1 MNFGRLG
8 RRLFAPLLLVGA
20 IFIFSC
26 EIGLGAAVDVAV
38 PTSGISYPP
47 QNSVIRESFIAAGE
61 CNDDQV
67 VVSVKVSL
75 INTENNTTYGPYE
88 ATLDES
94 KTSWSITLNTK
105 DTTKASNAF
114 NSYKQ
119 WELPDGNYVINAVAY
134 DSSNKSSAVATSPI
148 SIDNTAPVLIV
159 SKPLAKGLSV
169 EPTVYGSIVKLTGDI
184 AEDHETS
191 KLTISFREFDNSTG
205 DFIAGS
211 TVDTIEITDSA
222 ELNAM
227 SSSNPLIIAKNSA
240 LNANQYANYQ
250 RLYDIANNT
259 DDRFYY
265 CGFLVEDN
273 AKLYT
278 NPGDSGS
285 GTGNQTEC
293 YYVLGDDFKDN
304 LAVNYSLTAQ
314 RLKEIFKGQSQDYN
328 STQIE
333 GIASVL
339 TSSANY
345 ASSTS
350 ITKEA
355 SSKFSLNP
363 NNNPTWSLE
372 ECGIESGTTADN
384 IHSYAAGSSLILTLT
399 AGRDA
404 SFPDPRTV
412 KINLYDWTDGKEDTD
427 PTHVIINN
435 YYEAASFENNL
446 SAQDFADG
454 TLPSGGPFLCKHL
467 LGPDGELGESW
478 DESADDSVK
487 TYTFTLDTE
496 HNGLIANHIY
506 QLVVTGTDR
515 NDTDLLPA
523 DNKHYL
529 FKLSTSNS
537 IPRVTISSVTC
548 GEKTGSD
555 DTVFGTAVNG
565 ADGVVVSGN
574 VIVDGVS
581 LKSVAN
587 GGIKIQNLTVT
598 DVATSTPVTGD
609 RFNWKV
615 INQDGE
621 EITNLQ
627 HDPVETNKYLFN
639 IKITGKSVANSS
651 ALSFVQ
657 ADESKYYYTVTVRAE
672 DINNL
677 SGEKNIKFYVDNK
690 KPDVSVS
697 LVTPTVSETTGTGAS
712 AVTTEYVN
720 GNITVSGIASDSGNT
735 GSGLQSINWYVKN
748 TSDVTVKQGSITP
761 PSESWSFP
769 IETNGS
775 EFTDGETYK
784 VVIEATDIV
793 GNKNETNATLTAGG
807 ANPAVKEIR
816 INQETDKPSIS
827 VSNADASVTSA
838 DNAALGTTKN
848 KFGSINNNTIYG
860 LAKDDDGIGSVIVKW
875 ENAADSTKHGEKT
888 LTVTGNPKEYNI
900 EYRLTKSDTETLPQG
915 KYKIT
920 IEVKDMYALSES
932 TRQTSKDSVS
942 TFFYV
947 VVDDGAP
954 TFGDL
959 TVVHSDSTDAKAYP
973 INSYYPGSTSEF
985 TKTLSI
991 SGTVRDGN
999 GVKSNSDNGI
1009 TNVHFVKSGS
1019 SFVTP
1024 TEDSASPVSESFER
1038 TPSTVDLL
1046 KTFTDTINLPSTSG
1060 TYKVKYT
1067 ATDIFDQT
1075 NYKEFEYK
1083 VDANKP
1089 VITQVVVDGNEINKE
1104 DTDESLPETA
1114 VAAEAPIGYIKKNS
1128 VSISA
1133 TVADSHSGIDK
1144 VYYSLDSN
1152 TSLPSASWEP
1162 MTQSAT
1168 INSNWS
1174 SNVTFADGEPKT
1186 ITIKAEDKTGNIRT
1200 TLLNVKVDATAPVLD
1215 IFGYKLKDA
1224 NTEEETSL
1232 LTPNGTA
1239 YVNTKDLVIFGN
1251 YEDGETG
1258 SGIKQPVFELET
1270 STTTTQINP
1279 PESTASAAEQ
1289 AKLKYYNVPLTTDN
1303 IATVMA
1309 DENASTYQLTYNSA
1323 NAKLI
1328 KSFVRVIDTSY
1339 FASGDL
1345 YIKGEDI
1352 AGNKITG
1359 ERKKIMT
1366 LDYDTTN
1373 PSVSGV
1379 SVSNSKSYQDSNT
1392 KYYINNTASDALSS
1406 FTVKGTSTDNSS
1418 VDRTVVKISQ
1428 GPDSSTSTNVFTAET
1443 LAASW
1448 TLTAAD
1454 FGTGFATSFAN
1465 WEKNGNPANADAK
1478 VNIRVYD
1485 KAGNHYDYP
1494 EISLIFDVEG
1504 PKVLTSGTGGSDE
1517 LDISNPHK
1525 ENTYKLRGN
1534 DVWKYEGIR
1543 IGTQQNPVTG
1553 VIGGAYSDSS
1563 YGRESSVQIRMT
1575 FVDERGNENS
1585 GIKSIEYKM
1594 LPVAQVTSLTTIPPT
1609 GLLEGNPPANATYK
1623 TGSFDITEGTYTHYG
1638 ETDEIDCH
1646 IGTATISGFESTVNG
1661 IPNLVFVRATDKC
1674 GNTGSWFVLKI
1685 QVDDKD
1691 PEITPAADT
1700 PISLLTNGS
1709 TSMQTLSGTVTEK
1722 GAGLKALRV
1731 KINGSVVMNPMD
1743 SNSVDSYTASGY
1755 DPATVKNQTD
1765 VSFTNQYGT
1774 LTYTGY
1780 RDIPTE
1786 SSPITSSST
1795 KCSFADG
1802 ASYASWTL
1810 TLTPQNGDWFSGI
1823 SGVSF
1828 PAVNIEAEDWAEAS
1842 GVGRT
1847 YPLTITSLDIDTD
1860 KPTTSIVEPDNSSAL
1875 NGKQRL
1881 RGSVSEDH
1889 TPRFVEMLYYTVPAN
1904 AANTNPPASKE
1915 DWTLLKKITTDSGTD
1930 TGIIDYNAAPNNIYS
1945 FTQQIDFNA
1954 EQYLAAGTATGTVHV
1969 LLYAED
1975 EAGNSNVDPAQ
1986 VDADQ
1991 TNNSKAYKTFTIDKN
2006 SDRPVVTV
2014 TNATLLAGGN
2024 TISSSNPL
2032 LLQTSTLNLK
2042 VSDDDGIATDN
2053 NGNPCVLYRI
2063 VKEGNTPAETGY
2075 NGWNQIQMTSSGA
2088 SINFVDE
2095 EGNPSDGIHTVEFRV
2110 IDSENTT
2117 FESKA
2122 LDNNGDPDTLHRI
2135 KLTDLSNN
2143 LYDSDP
2149 VIYVNIDT
2157 QPPELEIVG
2166 VEKLDAADASFDDE
2180 ALTTDYSGDSMILGG
2195 PAARFLRVRVRAK
2208 DIGVGVRSV
2217 KVTAKFNNTAVTA
2230 LSDSTWTAAANS
2242 DNSNTDVYCNLVIPC
2257 TITASGNLVEAD
2269 NATYVITVEAEDKTG
2284 QAGSGRKATESV
2296 TFTADTK
2303 LPVINVTAPSSEK
2316 HLSGSVTVEAD
2327 VSENTK
2333 LYYSISP
2340 MVTSP
2345 DSTVAQWTFQRKVG
2359 TSDEFSSPENLP
2371 TTDKSGAT
2379 ITVTSPLATVCAYRP
2394 VGNEDEF
2401 KSGFYMWLDGKTD
2414 ESGVTIHGDTL
2425 NEWIKKI
2432 GISTEHD
2439 LSTAVNSFN
2448 DIVKL
2453 YFHVKAI
2460 DKAGN
2465 ENENHYPLMVDPQ
2478 GSRPVVNIGY
2488 PGNDK
2493 DGSTPERTL
2502 TLGGSPSIIGTAT
2515 GVNNVDFVWMQ
2526 IDTDADGDWDET
2538 DFNTLNTRLKEGV
2551 RVYTL
2556 GNMISKDSVTSL
2568 PDGAEV
2574 SQYAVKVPLSSISW
2588 SQKINICGELEP
2600 PESSSESTQ
2609 NVTLWIYATDSQGY
2623 ISSREIRRLIIDR
2636 DSPVIDQNLR
2646 LVQWAS
2652 GKNGSNGFNVDSNG
2666 NITLVSGAVT
2676 AERSYTEGENIK
2688 GKWFLLGKVT
2698 DESGIQAI
2706 DFTVNNGSTVHAV
2719 TSTQDS
2725 YTGSGTHAG
2734 TYIRKVETSK
2744 TVADG
2749 TTVTVN
2755 NYIFCLPIGSETE
2768 NAVGEYTID
2777 FHAEEKEDTNPKPAD
2792 ATFKVTYDNKAP
2804 VVTEKLTGMAADVGT
2819 VAKPVTIENSNGV
2832 YTIKGK
2838 ATEAEPG
2845 ETGVDRIAFYFT
2857 RNIAGQTPSQATKI
2871 INPMRKVKTTANA
2884 IDYSGKTAE
2893 NGLYEDGL
2901 YWESVTVNSVNLNS
2915 ITVASVP
2922 SFVHIGGLAKVNGV
2936 LYRIEDISGS
2946 TIGLSGEPGTA
2957 SSVKFAIADVVDNH
2971 TIEGEGDSDHF
2982 INTDVYGY
2990 GYYSN
2995 GSFDDGDYMIESL
3008 IEEDDAFKWE
3018 ASINSKNIS
3027 DGPVTLHY
3035 VVFDKAGNFSAE
3047 QTVEC
3052 FVKNNGPRIAGVI
3065 YGTDEDG
3072 NGVVSDSELE
3082 QTKYHYAYEKGM
3094 SGRNKMTSVTFP
3106 ANASEAS
3113 ASSVFAIK
3121 GKTRIKPEIVGGN
3134 GVLSYTYTV
3143 AKRKTT
3149 VVNGQTVDAGDGWNN
3164 PYYSY
3169 TTAGS
3174 LGTNITGTNITGTAE
3189 SDTVVDLGENGG
3201 IDLTVAQL
3209 LAKDASDNEITD
3221 GENQKFVFTITD
3233 STPGSSGVASQSA
3246 NLNMILDVALKDETP
3261 ATNKIIPFYW
3271 NSSSSN
3277 SLKGNSKDNGHIDLT
3292 KDLPD
3297 AFSATAA
3304 SGIFDRD
3311 PKVSGAF
3318 KLEGIAQDNIVLSSL
3333 SVKIGEGADAHTYN
3347 IASYDSSAAET
3358 GFMAPASPAANSG
3371 WSVAIRNATYDE
3383 FMAAGYISA
3392 LPQGV
3397 EGSNP
3402 VPYTSQAYGH
3412 VVHWEMTIETEVT
3425 AMNINPQLDLV
3436 ITVSAADKGLPS
3448 LSGGSVSYTP
3458 NPFANNGDNPVA
3470 QTGGST
3476 DGSAAYTCK
3485 YKIDVVPYILGIKT
3499 KLSAKKKQNDSSEMD
3514 RTALGH
3520 YPVAKTERIGLYG
3533 FNLLN
3538 TTLYDSPVDAEGNPT
3553 TPHFAAL
3560 DTTKTKDLDGDNHN
3574 DSTIDVYPTAA
3585 NGLNYFTSGNVYV
3598 KYGDGTGDNAIISL
3612 NNYNDNDAKGS
3623 ATASLPQRAN
3633 YGKKA
3638 TQTTYNKYFYNHKP
3652 NSSNNYILT
3661 DDTVLDVWDFN
3672 SEAGKPNPS
3681 GRIDEVVMKINP
3693 VSKIIGFSFLDSSM
3707 HFATPLG
3714 KTNSYSDTGGTG
3726 NTGDARTTSFLT
3738 YDYRGW
3744 SYAIDAGGN
3753 EGDRVKFWVVNDS
3766 GTQVTLNS
3774 DNANNIIEIVDQK
3787 GTRQSN
3793 GGNNVDL
3800 RYKVRSPSV
3809 ATSKGEQKDGNDTTN
3824 IYIAYYDSFN
3834 DEIRFKQG
3842 NTTDRG
3848 IINTRK
3854 RAEYSCFRAQVI
3866 ATDASK
3872 NLPNNISYAGTPL
3885 GGAGEFV
3892 AIDVIPNGTVVNGAA
3907 LTKDVVVIVWYDVVG
3922 KCLRYSYNEDPM
3934 DYQCWQS
3941 NTAALNKAGTK
3952 DVNEHYRGLTRYN
3965 WVGNDGTF
3973 TSEATK
3979 IFEDAG
3985 EYCQIKVDGNGGVH
3999 IAAYDSEGGDLRYA
4013 YLPAYNSAYSEDTMS
4028 CIVDSFNETGSHM
4041 IMDVA
4046 LDADNNPVPYISYTC
4061 GNMPKI
4067 AYKHT
4072 STVKDGALNDMFT
4085 GDWEAGYIPTTSTIA
4100 DLEVKKRN
4108 NIDNRINVA
4117 LWKDANGKQ
4126 IDSKKTD
4133 GTIGDSSA
4141 NKNNGTI
4148 WGNGTAYPVLGYSI
4162 DNGGDD
4168 TIETAQMQ

>member
-8 RRLFAPLLLVGA
+8 KRLFAPLLLVGI

-26 EIGLGAAVDVAV
+26 EIGLGAAVDVSV

-47 QNSVIRESFIAAGE
+47 QNAVIRDSFIAAGE

-67 VVSVKVSL
+67 VVSVKVYL
-75 INTENNTTYGPYE
+75 IDTENNITYGPYE
-88 ATLDES
+88 ANLDET
-94 KTSWSITLNTK
+94 KTSWAITLNTK
-105 DTTKASNAF
+105 DISKASNAF

-372 ECGIESGTTADN
+372 ECGIESETTADN

-427 PTHVIINN
+427 PTHVVINN

-467 LGPDGELGESW
+467 LGPGGELGESW

-621 EITNLQ
+621 EITDLQ

-672 DINNL
+672 DKNNL

-900 EYRLTKSDTETLPQG
+900 EYRLAKSDTETLPQG

-959 TVVHSDSTDAKAYP
+959 TVVHSDSTAAKTYP
-973 INSYYPGSTSEF
+973 VNSYYPGSSSES
-985 TKTLSI
+985 TKTLTI
-991 SGTVRDGN
+991 TGTVSDGS
-999 GVKSNSDNGI
+999 GIKSNSDNGI
-1009 TNVHFVKSGS
+1009 TNAHLVKSGS
-1019 SFVTP
+1019 DFVPPTESAATPESSSFVKTP
-1024 TEDSASPVSESFER
+1024 ETQNIS
-1038 TPSTVDLL
+1038 
-1046 KTFTDTINLPSTSG
+1046 KTITDIINLPSTSG

-1067 ATDIFDQT
+1067 ATDVYDQS

-1104 DTDESLPETA
+1104 SSAESLPETS
-1114 VAAEAPIGYIKKNS
+1114 VAEDAPIGYIKKNN
-1128 VSISA
+1128 VNISA
-1133 TVADSHSGIDK
+1133 TVADTHSGIDK
-1144 VYYSLDSN
+1144 VYYSLDN
-1152 TSLPSASWEP
+1152 GTSWNV
-1162 MTQSAT
+1162 MTQSAS

-1174 SNVTFADGEPKT
+1174 ANVTFGDGDIKT
-1186 ITIKAEDKTGNIRT
+1186 LTIKAEDKTANIRT
-1200 TLLNVKVDATAPVLD
+1200 TLINVKVDKKAPTLD

-1224 NTEEETSL
+1224 STDEETSL

-1239 YVNTKDLVIFGN
+1239 YVNNKDLVIFGN
-1251 YEDGETG
+1251 YSDNDYTDVTENG
-1258 SGIKQPVFELET
+1258 SGIKEPEFELET
-1270 STTTTQINP
+1270 TNSTSP
-1279 PESTASAAEQ
+1279 TAITPSEN
-1289 AKLKYYNVPLTTDN
+1289 KYYNVPLTNENIEAVTD
-1303 IATVMA
+1303 
-1309 DENASTYQLTYNSA
+1309 DA
-1323 NAKLI
+1323 NAATYRISTPLTAATAKTV
-1328 KSFVRVIDTSY
+1328 KSFVQVISHDD

-1345 YIKGEDI
+1345 YVKGEDI
-1352 AGNKITG
+1352 AGNKIAG

-1379 SVSNSKSYQDSNT
+1379 SVSNSKSYKDSNT
-1392 KYYINNTASDALSS
+1392 KYYINNKANDALSS

-1428 GPDSSTSTNVFTAET
+1428 GPDASTSANVFTAET

-1448 TLTAAD
+1448 TLSASD
-1454 FGTGFATSFAN
+1454 FGTDFATSFAN
-1465 WEKNGNPANADAK
+1465 WDKNGNPASADAK

-1494 EISLIFDVEG
+1494 EISLIFDTAG
-1504 PKVLTSGTGGSDE
+1504 PEVLTGGTGGSDPA
-1517 LDISNPHK
+1517 DTSNPRK
-1525 ENTYKLRGN
+1525 ENSYKLRDN

-1553 VIGGAYSDSS
+1553 VIGGAYSESS

-1575 FVDERGNENS
+1575 FVNERGNENS

-1594 LPVAQVTSLTTIPPT
+1594 LPVAQVTSLTTIPST

-1623 TGSFDITEGTYTHYG
+1623 TGSFDITDGTYTHYG
-1638 ETDEIDCH
+1638 ETAEINCH
-1646 IGTATISGFESTVNG
+1646 IGTATISGFESTVDG

-1709 TSMQTLSGTVTEK
+1709 SSMQTLSGTVTEK

-1731 KINGSVVMNPMD
+1731 KINGTVVMDPT
-1743 SNSVDSYTASGY
+1743 SSSSVDSYTASGY
-1755 DPATVKNQTD
+1755 DPATVRNQTD

-1786 SSPITSSST
+1786 SSPITSTST

-1810 TLTPQNGDWFSGI
+1810 TLTPQNGNWFSGI

-1828 PAVNIEAEDWAEAS
+1828 PAVTVEAEDWAEAS

-1847 YPLTITSLDIDTD
+1847 YPLTITSLDIDPD

-1904 AANTNPPASKE
+1904 AVNTNPPASKE
-1915 DWTLLKKITTDSGTD
+1915 DWTLLKKITTDTGTN
-1930 TGIIDYNAAPNNIYS
+1930 TGTIIYNAAPNNIYS

-1975 EAGNSNVDPAQ
+1975 EAGNSNVDPAH

-1991 TNNSKAYKTFTIDKN
+1991 NDNTKAYKTFTIDKN

-2024 TISSSNPL
+2024 SISTSNPL

-2042 VSDDDGIATDN
+2042 ISDDDGIKTDAS
-2053 NGNPCVLYRI
+2053 GNPCVEYRI
-2063 VKEGNTPAETGY
+2063 VKEGQTATESGLY
-2075 NGWNQIQMTSSGA
+2075 GWNQVQMTSSGA

-2095 EGNPSDGIHTVEFRV
+2095 EGNPSDGVHTVEFRV

-2180 ALTTDYSGDSMILGG
+2180 ALTTEYSGDSMILGG

-2208 DIGVGVRSV
+2208 DVGVGVRSV
-2217 KVTAKFNNTAVTA
+2217 KVTAKFNNTAVTPIT
-2230 LSDSTWTAAANS
+2230 SSNSTTGSTWTAAADS
-2242 DNSNTDVYCNLVIPC
+2242 ENSNTDVYCNLVIPC
-2257 TITASGNLVEAD
+2257 TISNNSGNIVEAD

-2284 QAGSGRKATESV
+2284 QAGYGRKATESV
-2296 TFTADTK
+2296 TFNADTK
-2303 LPVINVTAPSSEK
+2303 KPVINVTAPSSEK
-2316 HLSGSVTVEAD
+2316 NLSGSVTVEAD
-2327 VSENTK
+2327 VTENTQ

-2340 MVTSP
+2340 MVNSP
-2345 DSTVAQWTFQRKVG
+2345 DSTVAQWTFQRKIG

-2371 TTDKSGAT
+2371 TADKSGAA
-2379 ITVTSPLATVCAYRP
+2379 ITVASPLATVCAYRP
-2394 VGNEDEF
+2394 VGNEEEF
-2401 KSGFYMWLDGKTD
+2401 KSGFYMWLDGNTD

-2465 ENENHYPLMVDPQ
+2465 ENENHYPLMLDPQ

-2526 IDTDADGDWDET
+2526 IDTNADGDWDET
-2538 DFNTLNTRLKEGV
+2538 DFNTLNTQLKEGE

-2556 GNMISKDSVTSL
+2556 GNMISKATVTSL

-2574 SQYAVKVPLSSISW
+2574 SQYAVKVPLSGISW

-2734 TYIRKVETSK
+2734 TYIRKFETSK
-2744 TVADG
+2744 TAADG

-2804 VVTEKLTGMAADVGT
+2804 VVTEKLTGMAADAGT
-2819 VAKPVTIENSNGV
+2819 VAKPVIIENSNGV
-2832 YTIKGK
+2832 YTIKGQ

-2901 YWESVTVNSVNLNS
+2901 YWESVTVNSVNLHS

-3008 IEEDDAFKWE
+3008 IEEDGAFKWE

-3065 YGTDEDG
+3065 FGTDEDG
-3072 NGVVSDSELE
+3072 NGEVSDSELE
-3082 QTKYHYAYEKGM
+3082 QTKYYNAYEKGM
-3094 SGRNKMTSVTFP
+3094 NGRNKMVSVTFP
-3106 ANASEAS
+3106 ANASDAS

-3121 GKTRIKPEIVGGN
+3121 GRTRIKPEIVGGN
-3134 GVLSYTYTV
+3134 GALSYTYTV

-3149 VVNGQTVDAGDGWNN
+3149 VVNGQTVDAGDGWDN

-3174 LGTNITGTNITGTAE
+3174 LGTNITGTAE
-3189 SDTVVDLGENGG
+3189 SDTVVNLGTNGG

-3292 KDLPD
+3292 KDLPA
-3297 AFSATAA
+3297 AFSATAT

-3333 SVKIGEGADAHTYN
+3333 SVKIGEGESAPTYT

-3397 EGSNP
+3397 DGSDP

-3412 VVHWEMTIETEVT
+3412 VIHWAMTIETEVA
-3425 AMNINPQLDLV
+3425 AMSINPQLDLV
-3436 ITVSAADKGLPS
+3436 ITVSALDNGLPT
-3448 LSGGSVSYTP
+3448 LNNDGSVSYTS
-3458 NPFANNGDNPVA
+3458 NDFANNGVTGTVG
-3470 QTGGST
+3470 QTGGTS

-3553 TPHFAAL
+3553 TPHSAAL
-3560 DTTKTKDLDGDNHN
+3560 ATTKTKDLDGDGVD

-3585 NGLNYFTSGNVYV
+3585 NGLSYFTSGNVYV

-3623 ATASLPQRAN
+3623 ATTSLPQRAN

-3661 DDTVLDVWDFN
+3661 DDTVLDVWNIN
-3672 SEAGKPNPS
+3672 SNS
-3681 GRIDEVVMKINP
+3681 GRAYPAGRVDEVIMKTNP
-3693 VSKIIGFSFLDSSM
+3693 ASKIIGFSFLSGSM
-3707 HFATPLG
+3707 HYSYPKG
-3714 KTNSYSDTGGTG
+3714 KNNSYSDDTVGTG
-3726 NTGDARTTSFLT
+3726 ATGDARTTSFLS

-3744 SYAIDAGGN
+3744 TYAIDAGGN
-3753 EGDRVKFWVVNDS
+3753 EGDRVKFWIVDDS
-3766 GTQVTLNS
+3766 GTDKGSV
-3774 DNANNIIEIVDQK
+3774 AIEKVNQNGK
-3787 GTRQSN
+3787 RSEN
-3793 GGNNVDL
+3793 GGSNIDL
-3800 RYKVRSPSV
+3800 RYKVRSPSI
-3809 ATSKGEQKDGNDTTN
+3809 ATSKAENSTTTN
-3824 IYIAYYDSFN
+3824 TTNMYLAYYDSYN
-3834 DEIRFKQG
+3834 DEIRFKAG
-3842 NTTDRG
+3842 NTSSKEMFAARSRDQYTCS
-3848 IINTRK
+3848 N
-3854 RAEYSCFRAQVI
+3854 SQVI
-3866 ATDASK
+3866 ATNATT
-3872 NLPNNISYAGTPL
+3872 NLPTGANYQYTGTPL

-3892 AIDVIPNGTVVNGAA
+3892 AIDVIPKYKLVKVDNTDTVVNN
-3907 LTKDVVVIVWYDVVG
+3907 TSIDHDVVVIVWYDVAA
-3922 KCLRYSYNEDPM
+3922 KALKYAYNTNPRDLT
-3934 DYQCWQS
+3934 WQS
-3941 NTAALNKAGTK
+3941 DNATTNTTGTAGK
-3952 DVNEHYRGLTRYN
+3952 DANYRGLNRVN
-3965 WVGNDGTF
+3965 WTGEKT
-3973 TSEATK
+3973 

-3985 EYCQIKVDGNGGVH
+3985 EYCQVKVDGNGGVH
-3999 IAAYDSEGGDLRYA
+3999 IAAYDNQSGDLRYA
-4013 YLPAYNSAYSEDTMS
+4013 YLPAYNSTYSEETMS
-4028 CIVDSFNETGSHM
+4028 CIVDSFNETGSHL

-4061 GNMPKI
+4061 GNLPKI

-4072 STVKDGALNDMFT
+4072 STVKDGAINDMFT
-4085 GDWEAGYIPTTSTIA
+4085 GDWEAGYVPTKSSIS
-4100 DLEVKKRN
+4100 DLEVKRRN
-4108 NIDNRINVA
+4108 NLDNRINVA
-4117 LWKDANGKQ
+4117 LWKDGEGKQ
-4126 IDSKKTD
+4126 INSQT
-4133 GTIGDSSA
+4133 GDYSATVSS
-4141 NKNNGTI
+4141 GTI

>member
-1 MNFGRLG
+1 MKLKSRK
-8 RRLFAPLLLVGA
+8 RQLFAFLSFIAFFA
-20 IFIFSC
+20 ILSC
-26 EIGLGAAVDVAV
+26 EIGLGAAVDVSV

-47 QNSVIRESFIAAGE
+47 QNAVIRDSFVAAGV
-61 CNDDQV
+61 CSDDQ
-67 VVSVKVSL
+67 SVTAVKITLV
-75 INTENNTTYGPYE
+75 NTETNKNYGPYL
-88 ATLDES
+88 ANLDEK

-105 DTTKASNAF
+105 DTSKATNAF
-114 NSYKQ
+114 NSHEQ
-119 WELPDGNYVINAVAY
+119 WEIPDGNYVINAVAY
-134 DSSNKSSAVATSPI
+134 DSADKSSAVAASAI

-169 EPTVYGSIVKLTGDI
+169 EPTIYGSVVKLSGDI
-184 AEDHETS
+184 SEEHETA
-191 KLTISFREFDNSTG
+191 KMVISFREYDGQTG
-205 DFIAGS
+205 DFIANS
-211 TVDTIEITDSA
+211 SIETIEITDSA

-227 SSSNPLIIAKNSA
+227 SSSNPLIIAKN
-240 LNANQYANYQ
+240 NASNQEQFAKYQ
-250 RLYDIANNT
+250 RLYDITNNT
-259 DDRFYY
+259 EDKFYY

-273 AKLYT
+273 AKVYT
-278 NPGDSGS
+278 KPGDSGAEP
-285 GTGNQTEC
+285 GNRTDC
-293 YYVLGDDFKDN
+293 YYVLGDDFKEN

-314 RLKEIFKGQSQDYN
+314 RLMQIFKGQSDDYTH
-328 STQIE
+328 SQIE

-339 TSSANY
+339 TNPENY

-350 ITKEA
+350 LTKEG

-363 NNNPTWSLE
+363 HNNPTWSLD
-372 ECGIESGTTADN
+372 ECGIEAGTVATN
-384 IHSYAAGSSLILTLT
+384 IHSYSAGSSLILTLT

-412 KINLYDWTDGKEDTD
+412 KINLYDLGEIDSTK
-427 PTHVIINN
+427 N
-435 YYEAASFENNL
+435 YYTIADFESSL
-446 SAQDFADG
+446 SPQAFADG
-454 TLPSGGPFLCKHL
+454 TLPVGNSDVLACKHL
-467 LGPDGELGESW
+467 LGPGGELAELW
-478 DESADDSVK
+478 DESADDSIK

-496 HNGLIANHIY
+496 NNQLTANHIY

-515 NDTDLLPA
+515 NDTELVPA
-523 DNKHYL
+523 NNKHYM

-537 IPRVTISSVTC
+537 IPRVTVSAVTC
-548 GEKTGSD
+548 GSKTGSD

-565 ADGVVVSGN
+565 ADGVVVSGH

-581 LKSVAN
+581 LKSVAD
-587 GGIKIQNLTVT
+587 GGISIQNLTVT

-609 RFNWKV
+609 RFDWDV
-615 INQDGE
+615 INLQQD
-621 EITNLQ
+621 Q
-627 HDPVETNKYLFN
+627 VETNKYYFD
-639 IKITGKSVANSS
+639 IKITGKSVENPNAEP
-651 ALSFVQ
+651 FVP
-657 ADESKYYYTVTVRAE
+657 ASESKYYYTVTVRAK
-672 DINNL
+672 DSNNL
-677 SGEKNIKFYVDNK
+677 TGEKNIKFYVDNK

-697 LVTPTVSETTGTGAS
+697 PVTPTVNVTTGSGAS

-720 GNITVSGIASDSGNT
+720 GNITVSGTASDSGNT
-735 GSGLQSINWYVKN
+735 GSGLQSINWYVIN
-748 TSDVTVKQGSITP
+748 SSDDSIATPVKQGSITP

-769 IETNGS
+769 ISTN
-775 EFTDGETYK
+775 EFTDGESYK
-784 VVIEATDIV
+784 VVIEAADIV
-793 GNKNETNATLTAGG
+793 GNKNETTATLSTGN
-807 ANPAVKEIR
+807 ANSAVKEIN

-827 VSNADASVTSA
+827 VSNADASISST
-838 DNAALGTTKN
+838 DNAELGTTKN

-875 ENAADSTKHGEKT
+875 ENAADSTKHGEKA
-888 LTVTGNPKEYNI
+888 LTVNGNPKEYNI
-900 EYRLTKSDTETLPQG
+900 EYKLEKSATEALQPTEALQQG

-932 TRQTSKDSVS
+932 TRQTDKDSK
-942 TFFYV
+942 TIEFFV
-947 VVDDGAP
+947 AVDDGAP
-954 TFGDL
+954 TFSDL
-959 TVVHSDSTDAKAYP
+959 TVVHSDSTAAKTYP
-973 INSYYPGSTSEF
+973 VNSYYPGSSSEC
-985 TKTLSI
+985 TKTLTI
-991 SGTVRDGN
+991 TGTVSDGS
-999 GVKSNSDNGI
+999 GIKSNSDNGI
-1009 TNVHFVKSGS
+1009 TNAHLVKSGS
-1019 SFVTP
+1019 DFVTLATSLSSSFVKAPETQYL
-1024 TEDSASPVSESFER
+1024 
-1038 TPSTVDLL
+1038 STI
-1046 KTFTDTINLPSTSG
+1046 TDTITLPSTSG
-1060 TYKVKYT
+1060 TYKVRYT
-1067 ATDIFDQT
+1067 ATDVYDQS

-1089 VITQVVVDGNEINKE
+1089 VITQVVVDGYEKNKE
-1104 DTDESLPETA
+1104 DNVESLPETA
-1114 VAAEAPIGYIKKNS
+1114 VAAEAPIGYIKKNN
-1128 VSISA
+1128 VNISA
-1133 TVADSHSGIDK
+1133 TVADTHSGIDK
-1144 VYYSLDSN
+1144 VYYSLDN
-1152 TSLPSASWEP
+1152 GTSWNV
-1162 MTQSAT
+1162 MTQSAS

-1174 SNVTFADGEPKT
+1174 ANVTFGDGDIKT
-1186 ITIKAEDKTGNIRT
+1186 LTIKAEDKTANIRT
-1200 TLLNVKVDATAPVLD
+1200 TLINVKVDKKAPTLD

-1224 NTEEETSL
+1224 STDEETSL

-1239 YVNTKDLVIFGN
+1239 YVNNKDLVIFGN
-1251 YEDGETG
+1251 YSDNDYTDVTENG
-1258 SGIKQPVFELET
+1258 SGVKEPEFELET
-1270 STTTTQINP
+1270 TNSTSP
-1279 PESTASAAEQ
+1279 TAITPSE
-1289 AKLKYYNVPLTTDN
+1289 KKYYNVPLTNEN
-1303 IATVMA
+1303 IETVTA
-1309 DENASTYQLTYNSA
+1309 DA
-1323 NAKLI
+1323 NAETYRVSTPLTAATAKTV
-1328 KSFVRVIDTSY
+1328 KSFVQVISHDD

-1345 YIKGEDI
+1345 YVKGEDI
-1352 AGNKITG
+1352 AGNKIAG

-1379 SVSNSKSYQDSNT
+1379 SVSNSKSYKDSNT
-1392 KYYINNTASDALSS
+1392 KYYINNKANDALSS

-1428 GPDSSTSTNVFTAET
+1428 GPDASTSANVFTAET

-1448 TLTAAD
+1448 TLSASD
-1454 FGTGFATSFAN
+1454 FGTDFATSFAN
-1465 WEKNGNPANADAK
+1465 WDKNGNPASADAK

-1494 EISLIFDVEG
+1494 EISLIFDTAG
-1504 PKVLTSGTGGSDE
+1504 PEVLTGGTGGSDPA
-1517 LDISNPHK
+1517 DTSNPRK
-1525 ENTYKLRGN
+1525 ENSYKLRDN

-1553 VIGGAYSDSS
+1553 VIGGAYSESS

-1575 FVDERGNENS
+1575 FVNERGNENS

-1594 LPVAQVTSLTTIPPT
+1594 LPVAQVTSLTTIPST

-1623 TGSFDITEGTYTHYG
+1623 TGSFDITDGTYTHYG
-1638 ETDEIDCH
+1638 ETAEINCH
-1646 IGTATISGFESTVNG
+1646 IGTATISGFESTVDG

-1731 KINGSVVMNPMD
+1731 KINGTVVMDPT
-1743 SNSVDSYTASGY
+1743 SSSSVDSYTASGY
-1755 DPATVKNQTD
+1755 DSATVRNQTD

-1780 RDIPTE
+1780 RNIPTE

-1810 TLTPQNGDWFSGI
+1810 TLTPQNGNWFSGI
-1823 SGVSF
+1823 SEVSF
-1828 PAVNIEAEDWAEAS
+1828 PAVTVEAEDWAEAS

-1889 TPRFVEMLYYTVPAN
+1889 TPRFVEMLYYTVPAD
-1904 AANTNPPASKE
+1904 AANTNPPAAKE
-1915 DWTLLKKITTDSGTD
+1915 DWTLLKKITTDTGTNTN
-1930 TGIIDYNAAPNNIYS
+1930 TGTIIYNAAPNNIYS

-1975 EAGNSNVDPAQ
+1975 EAGNSNVDPAH

-1991 TNNSKAYKTFTIDKN
+1991 NDNTKAYKTFTIDKN

-2042 VSDDDGIATDN
+2042 ISDDDGIKTDAS
-2053 NGNPCVLYRI
+2053 GNPCVEYRI
-2063 VKEGNTPAETGY
+2063 VKEGQTATESGLY
-2075 NGWNQIQMTSSGA
+2075 GWNQVQMTSSGA

-2095 EGNPSDGIHTVEFRV
+2095 NGNPSDGIHTVEFRV

-2122 LDNNGDPDTLHRI
+2122 LDNNGNPDTLHRI

-2166 VEKLDAADASFDDE
+2166 VEKLNATDASFVD
-2180 ALTTDYSGDSMILGG
+2180 ANLTTDYSGDSMILGG

-2208 DIGVGVRSV
+2208 DVGVGVRSV
-2217 KVTAKFNNTAVTA
+2217 KVTAKFNNTAVTPITGA
-2230 LSDSTWTAAANS
+2230 NGSTWTAAADS
-2242 DNSNTDVYCNLVIPC
+2242 ENSNTDVYCDLVIPC
-2257 TITASGNLVEAD
+2257 TITASGNIVEAD

-2284 QAGSGRKATESV
+2284 QAGYGRKATESV
-2296 TFTADTK
+2296 TFNADTK
-2303 LPVINVTAPSSEK
+2303 KPVINVTAPSSEK
-2316 HLSGSVTVEAD
+2316 NLSGSVTVEAD
-2327 VSENTK
+2327 VTENTK

-2340 MVTSP
+2340 MVNSP
-2345 DSTVAQWTFQRKVG
+2345 DSTVAQWTFQRKIG
-2359 TSDEFSSPENLP
+2359 TSDEFSNPENLP
-2371 TTDKSGAT
+2371 TADKSGAT

-2414 ESGVTIHGDTL
+2414 ESGVTIHGETL

-2465 ENENHYPLMVDPQ
+2465 ENEKHYPLMVDPQ

-2538 DFNTLNTRLKEGV
+2538 DFNTLNTRLKEGK

-2568 PDGAEV
+2568 PVGAEV

-2734 TYIRKVETSK
+2734 TYIRKFETSK
-2744 TVADG
+2744 TAADG

-2804 VVTEKLTGMAADVGT
+2804 VVTEKLTGMAADAGT

-2832 YTIKGK
+2832 YTIKGQ

-2901 YWESVTVNSVNLNS
+2901 YWESVTVNSVNLHS

-3008 IEEDDAFKWE
+3008 IEEVDAFKWE

-3065 YGTDEDG
+3065 FGTDEDG
-3072 NGVVSDSELE
+3072 NGEVSDSELE
-3082 QTKYHYAYEKGM
+3082 QTKYQNAYEKGM
-3094 SGRNKMTSVTFP
+3094 NGRNKMVSVTFP

-3121 GKTRIKPEIVGGN
+3121 GRTRIKPEIVGGN
-3134 GVLSYTYTV
+3134 GALSYTYTV

-3149 VVNGQTVDAGDGWNN
+3149 VVNDQTVDAGDGWND

-3174 LGTNITGTNITGTAE
+3174 LGTNITGTAE
-3189 SDTVVDLGENGG
+3189 SDTVVELGANDG

-3209 LAKDASDNEITD
+3209 LAKDASNNEITD

-3246 NLNMILDVALKDETP
+3246 NLNMILDVALKDVTP

-3292 KDLPD
+3292 KDLPA
-3297 AFSATAA
+3297 AFSATAT

-3333 SVKIGEGADAHTYN
+3333 SVIIGEGAGAHTYN

-3371 WSVAIRNATYDE
+3371 WSVVIRNATYDE

-3397 EGSNP
+3397 EGSDY

-3412 VVHWEMTIETEVT
+3412 VVHWEMTIETEVA
-3425 AMNINPQLDLV
+3425 AMSINPQLDLV
-3436 ITVSAADKGLPS
+3436 ITVSAADQGLPS

-3458 NPFANNGDNPVA
+3458 NPFAYNGVTGTVG
-3470 QTGGST
+3470 QTGGTS

-3485 YKIDVVPYILGIKT
+3485 YKIDVVPYIMGIKT

-3553 TPHFAAL
+3553 TPHSAAL
-3560 DTTKTKDLDGDNHN
+3560 ATTKTKDLDGDGAD

-3585 NGLNYFTSGNVYV
+3585 NALNYFTSGNVYV
-3598 KYGDGTGDNAIISL
+3598 KYGSGTGANAIISL

-3661 DDTVLDVWDFN
+3661 DDTVLDVWNFN

-3681 GRIDEVVMKINP
+3681 GRIEEVVMKINP
-3693 VSKIIGFSFLDSSM
+3693 VSKIIGFSFLNSSM
-3707 HFATPLG
+3707 HFATPNGKDNSYKDRG
-3714 KTNSYSDTGGTG
+3714 KTGV
-3726 NTGDARTTSFLT
+3726 GDARTTSFLA

-3744 SYAIDAGGN
+3744 SYAIDAGGD
-3753 EGDRVKFWVVNDS
+3753 EVDPVKFWILDTS
-3766 GTQVTLNS
+3766 GTDKGSVNFEYV
-3774 DNANNIIEIVDQK
+3774 NQK
-3787 GTRQSN
+3787 GKRSETDGAN
-3793 GGNNVDL
+3793 IDL
-3800 RYKVRSPSV
+3800 RYKVRSPSI
-3809 ATSKGEQKDGNDTTN
+3809 ATSKAENSTTTN
-3824 IYIAYYDSFN
+3824 TTNMYLAYYDSFN
-3834 DEIRFKQG
+3834 DEIRFKAG
-3842 NTTDRG
+3842 NT
-3848 IINTRK
+3848 NK
-3854 RAEYSCFRAQVI
+3854 KEMFVASSSYKKYSCSTSQVI
-3866 ATDASK
+3866 ATNAST
-3872 NLPNNISYAGTPL
+3872 NLPSGTQYQYTGTPL

-3892 AIDVIPNGTVVNGAA
+3892 ALDVVPKYKLVKVDNTDTIVENTSIDH
-3907 LTKDVVVIVWYDVVG
+3907 DVVVIVWYDVAA
-3922 KCLRYSYNEDPM
+3922 KALKYAYNTNPRDLT
-3934 DYQCWQS
+3934 WQS
-3941 NTAALNKAGTK
+3941 DDATKNSTGTAGK
-3952 DVNEHYRGLTRYN
+3952 DANYRGLNRVN
-3965 WVGNDGTF
+3965 WTGEKT
-3973 TSEATK
+3973 
-3979 IFEDAG
+3979 IFENAG
-3985 EYCQIKVDGNGGVH
+3985 EYCQIKVDGKGGVH
-3999 IAAYDSEGGDLRYA
+3999 ITAYDNQSGDLRYA
-4013 YLPAYNSAYSEDTMS
+4013 YLPAYNSAYSEDSMS

-4072 STVKDGALNDMFT
+4072 STVKDGAVNDMFT
-4085 GDWEAGYIPTTSTIA
+4085 GDWEVGYVPNTSTIA
-4100 DLEVKKRN
+4100 DLEVKRRN
-4108 NIDNRINVA
+4108 NLDNRINVA

-4133 GTIGDSSA
+4133 GTIGSSSA
-4141 NKNNGTI
+4141 DKDNGTI